1 MNYYNKILIL
11 WICAIAA
18 VALFWGVVIYENGS
32 LGEIKLK
39 KEATQT
45 LREVSELVVSHD
57 FERLGL
63 SYSRWG
69 AKKKH
74 TKRLAITEKGKFE
87 VLVDSLKE
95 AQGLYPLE
103 AIGYKADMLNCY
115 GKFPLERILYDWK
128 KRMGERCSKTE
139 YALSLNI
146 NPLGTDAV
154 QEYLTGNKTIC
165 LSQHKLGTYYLN
177 EMYTMTLTVYM
188 LPTFWSCVD
197 WTAPLLMLTSCIL
210 FALLLGLLF
219 WIRVQHSRNEKTIN
233 TLPQG
238 TYQFGKYIFDIVK
251 HTLTYKNEEI
261 SCTPQAAKLL
271 FAFATAPDY
280 LLTNDNIAATCGW
293 SLGDDGLNERRRK
306 AINLLRKLFE
316 ADDSIKITALPARK
330 AYQLVISE

>member
-1 MNYYNKILIL
+1 MNYYNKIVII
-11 WICAIAA
+11 WVCAIAA
-18 VALFWGVVIYENGS
+18 VALFWGIVIYDNGS
-32 LGEIKLK
+32 QGEIKLK
-39 KEATQT
+39 KVATQT
-45 LREVSELVVSHD
+45 LREVGELIVNQD

-69 AKKKH
+69 AKKNH

-87 VLVDSLKE
+87 VLVDPLKE

-103 AIGYKADMLNCY
+103 AIGYKADLLNCY
-115 GKFPLERILYDWK
+115 GKFPLKRILYDWK
-128 KRMGERCSKTE
+128 KRMGERYSKTE

-146 NPLGTDAV
+146 NPLGTHTV

-165 LSQHKLGTYYLN
+165 VSQNKLGTYYLD
-177 EMYTMTLTVYM
+177 EMYTMTLTIYM

-197 WTAPLLMLTSCIL
+197 WTAPLLMLTSCFL
-210 FALLLGLLF
+210 FVLLLGLPA
-219 WIRVQHSRNEKTIN
+219 WIKVQHSRNKEAIN
-233 TLPQG
+233 TLPQE
-238 TYQFGKYIFDIVK
+238 TYQFGGYIFNIVK
-251 HTLTYKNEEI
+251 HTLTYKDEEI

-271 FAFATAPDY
+271 FAFATAPDH
-280 LLTNDNIAATCGW
+280 LLTNDNIAAACGW

-316 ADDSIKITALPARK
+316 ADDSIKITALTERK